1 MSWSRE
7 AKSGQR
13 VGDEWATSEVEGREG
28 GGRQRGGSPRDV
40 QSDLGHF
47 QASSPRRGT
56 DRSCREQR
64 VSIIGGLVFRLAELA
79 PRQVSQPKGKQGKS
93 KASPRPKPVEV
104 PPPPRSYVC
113 QEDTYVPYTSGQG
126 VISRTY
132 AVVIITYLTLHRPRR
147 RSSSTSHLP
156 PLPHHHRPSLHHSAH
171 SALNPFYL
179 IPPPPH
185 LVRPPSRQRSS
196 TMSPDQET
204 PEDAQVKHNADPS
217 ASPSSYLGLQQPAA
231 SPGPMAKCTSPAFIT
246 CALCHSLHFGLLPI
260 T

>member
-13 VGDEWATSEVEGREG
+13 VGDEWATSEVEGREEG
-28 GGRQRGGSPRDV
+28 DV

-104 PPPPRSYVC
+104 PPPPRRPRSYVC

-156 PLPHHHRPSLHHSAH
+156 PPTAPSS
-171 SALNPFYL
+171 
-179 IPPPPH
+179 
-185 LVRPPSRQRSS
+185 PPS
-196 TMSPDQET
+196 
-204 PEDAQVKHNADPS
+204 
-217 ASPSSYLGLQQPAA
+217 QPAPLRPQC
-231 SPGPMAKCTSPAFIT
+231 S
-246 CALCHSLHFGLLPI
+246 
-260 T
+260 